1 MKNIIIT
8 GGYGQLG
15 IACKKDLK
23 NSFNTLITGSNT
35 FREGVKLDITNRN
48 DIARVYSD
56 FTVFINCAAYTN
68 VDQAEKEEE
77 SALKINTEGLQNL
90 IDFAENKN
98 FSVIHFSTDYV
109 FDGLSG
115 PYNELDEVNPI
126 SHYGKTK
133 LEAENWLKNNYS
145 NSTILRANV
154 LYSYTKR
161 TKASFVKWVVDSL
174 KNNKEINVVN
184 DQWNNPTW
192 TESISFVIKNIIN
205 IGLTGLYNYGDKDFM
220 CRYDFAILISKI
232 FNLDETLIKP
242 IKTSNLNQV
251 AKRPLKSGLKTEK
264 IESRLGIVPNSV
276 EDCLRK
282 ISNNLTK

>member
-56 FTVFINCAAYTN
+56 FKPDVVLNLAAMTN
-68 VDQAEKEEE
+68 VDECDRDKIGAN
-77 SALKINTEGLQNL
+77 KINIEGVENL
-90 IDFAENKN
+90 CENFKG
-98 FSVIHFSTDYV
+98 HFIQLSTDYV